1 MSVDESTHNKVLVTA
16 TITVQK
22 PNLLESLR
30 TNIADK
36 LHDAYADCWEE
47 AVFALELV
55 NAHEDQPSMFKSV
68 YVPRDERFSGLKQ
81 EEFGFSTLKARLHSV
96 VPALWTK
103 FLDVDHDFPYMTAVN
118 LLFNEGESNNPE
130 MVHHGT
136 VQDSLPHVI
145 KQVSDETDHILRFEL
160 PQSFQRDG
168 FSWFKDEEFARQ
180 TLAGMNPLSIKCLK
194 KEDWPLKSKLDPN
207 IYGPPESALKVELV
221 ENEIKGSITFDE
233 ALKQNKLF
241 IIDYHDAF
249 LPYVN
254 KVSEMEDRNLY
265 GSRTL
270 FIYDGE
276 TLKPIAIELTRPP
289 YFDGKI
295 QHKQWKEVFV
305 PRTSATRGWLWK
317 LAKAHVLAHDSS
329 YHQLISHW
337 LRTHCCTEPYIIAA
351 NRWLSEMHPI
361 YRLLHPHFRY
371 TMEINALARQA
382 LINADGIIEKTFTT
396 GKYSLELCL
405 CSSIYGSDWRFDRE
419 ALPEDLKSR
428 GMAVEDSNARHG
440 WKLTIDDYPYAKDG
454 LDLWFILKKWVEDY
468 VHHYYGWDK
477 ENKLLENDKELHAW
491 WEDIKTVGHGDKK
504 NETWWPT
511 LETLEGLIDILTTII
526 WVTSGHHAAVNFGQ
540 YAYAGYFPNRPTI
553 TRTKMPTEGRVP
565 PAKADEHKGKDK
577 DKDKDTDKEKEKEQE
592 QWEAFL
598 KNPEKT
604 LLRCFPSQR
613 QAATVMLV
621 LDVLSSHSSEEEY
634 LGQYIRPSWEVVPEI
649 KEAFMRFKD
658 GLHKLEEKI
667 NDRNKDED
675 LKHRCGAGILPY
687 ELLKP
692 SSVQGVTGMG
702 VPNSISI

>member
-145 KQVSDETDHILRFEL
+145 RQVSDETDHILRFEL

-329 YHQLISHW
+329 YHQLISH
-337 LRTHCCTEPYIIAA
+337 C
-351 NRWLSEMHPI
+351 
-361 YRLLHPHFRY
+361 
-371 TMEINALARQA
+371 
-382 LINADGIIEKTFTT
+382 
-396 GKYSLELCL
+396 
-405 CSSIYGSDWRFDRE
+405 IYGSDWRFDRE